1 MNKRLMK
8 EFEQQ
13 FSGHW
18 TCACQTPLDPARF
31 EVLSE
36 TQTSILVH
44 YSCPVCGK
52 EQMLA
57 AAVAS
62 EGTIPLTSDL
72 EAYEVKEFFN
82 RAAVSSDDVLDIRE
96 EVKEFSPRN
105 FKSLLKKPRGSTV
118 SSNLL
123 LSKQD

>member
-1 MNKRLMK
+1 MK

-18 TCACQTPLDPARF
+18 NCACSTPLDPSRF
-31 EVLSE
+31 EILSE

-57 AAVAS
+57 AAV
-62 EGTIPLTSDL
+62 GTESNITLTTDL
-72 EAYEVKEFFN
+72 ESTEVKKFFN
-82 RAAVSSDDVLDIRE
+82 RPSVSSDDVLDIRE
-96 EVKEFSPRN
+96 ELRA
-105 FKSLLKKPRGSTV
+105 FKYKSFKTLLKKARGSKV
-118 SSNLL
+118 SSKLL
-123 LSKQD
+123 LSSQD

>member
-1 MNKRLMK
+1 MK

-18 TCACQTPLDPARF
+18 SCLCQTPLDPGRF

-57 AAVAS
+57 AAFSS
-62 EGTIPLTSDL
+62 ETSNSVVSEL
-72 EAYEVKEFFN
+72 EEHEVKKFFN
-82 RAAVSSDDVLDIRE
+82 RTAVSSDDVLDIRE
-96 EVKEFSPRN
+96 EVRQFSPKR

-123 LSKQD
+123 LSKKD